1 MSRSTL
7 RLLVLLLLSLTALTA
22 TAAPPAT
29 LGYQG
34 NLANIAGQ
42 PITADLTITFR
53 LYEVPSGGSALWT
66 EVQPNVAVD
75 GGNLAVELGR
85 ITPLPRTIWGRQL
98 YLGLQVSGDSEMLPR
113 PALTASPYA
122 LRAASTM
129 KRTIVVSAEGTPLEN
144 GTALLAAVA
153 TITDA
158 SAASPV
164 AVEVDA
170 GTFDLG
176 TATLLMPSHTI
187 LAGRGQTATVITSA
201 PAFEDNS
208 VTLQLQAHTA
218 VRDLTARN
226 TGAPAG
232 LESSSATGISANDLV
247 SILQPTT
254 DVHLERVTG
263 ESIAANGAN
272 GQRSGIRL
280 CAANSRAVDI
290 TARASGGL
298 FASALRAECQ
308 GITRLLIDGAIAQV
322 ADARDGVRGVWL
334 TAGFGNEWRR
344 MQIQVSA
351 PPTAGTVFGLR
362 IVFPGAF
369 LPSLYGKLSDTSIT
383 IRSDSMTTPT
393 SSARVEGIELND
405 SAQLALIERVSV
417 DLDGVRARSVIGLR
431 LFERT
436 NNIGATVQ
444 LNDVD
449 VRVKALQD
457 SALGFGEIVGIR
469 AEGYPPALIRTR
481 VTVDC
486 VSAGFNPC
494 IGVAQPESWAPV
506 AGTLVLEGSSI
517 SVGHVAPADAS
528 TRSAALQVTGP
539 TRVENSSLRV
549 RQSATGSEP
558 VRAVRHLAPTAVT
571 QITASILVSTD
582 AANSNAQCLFD
593 GPAGAS
599 GEWFDNY
606 VQGSR
611 CEAGQVNLTCAGTTK
626 RGSGFLASTC
636 P

>member
-1 MSRSTL
+1 MSRSML
-7 RLLVLLLLSLTALTA
+7 RLLVLLLLSLATASA

-34 NLANIAGQ
+34 NLANAAGQ
-42 PITADLTITFR
+42 PITANLSISFR
-53 LYEVPSGGSALWT
+53 LYDTASGGSALWT

-85 ITPLPRTIWGRQL
+85 ITPLPSTVWGRQL
-98 YLGLQVSGDSEMLPR
+98 FLGVQVSGDSEMLPR

-122 LRAASTM
+122 LRAAGTM
-129 KRTIVVSAEGTPLEN
+129 KRTLVVSAEGTPSEN
-144 GTALLAAVA
+144 GAALLAAVA
-153 TITDA
+153 AITDA

-176 TATLLMPSHTI
+176 TATLLMPSHTV

-201 PAFEDNS
+201 PAFADNT

-232 LESSSATGISANDLV
+232 LDSFSATGIGANDLV
-247 SILQPTT
+247 AILQPTSN
-254 DVHLERVTG
+254 VHLERVTG
-263 ESIAANGAN
+263 ESIAASGVN
-272 GQRSGIRL
+272 GQRTGIRL
-280 CAANSRAVDI
+280 CAANSSAVDV
-290 TARASGGL
+290 TARAGGGL
-298 FASALRAECQ
+298 FASAMRAECQ
-308 GITRLLIDGAIAQV
+308 GITNLRIDGAIAQV

-334 TAGFGNEWRR
+334 VAGVGNEWRR
-344 MQIQVSA
+344 MQVQVSA
-351 PPTAGTVFGLR
+351 PPTAGTVFGVR
-362 IVFPGAF
+362 ILAPGVFTS
-369 LPSLYGKLSDTSIT
+369 SLQGELSDTSIT
-383 IRSDSMTTPT
+383 IQTGLAAPT
-393 SSARVEGIELND
+393 GTARVEGIELNEG
-405 SAQLALIERVSV
+405 AQLALIERVSI
-417 DLDGVRARSVIGLR
+417 DLDRVRARSVVGVR
-431 LFERT
+431 LFERS
-436 NNIGATVQ
+436 NNVGATVQ

-486 VSAGFNPC
+486 VSGGFNPC
-494 IGVAQPESWAPV
+494 IGIAQPESWTPV
-506 AGTLVLEGSSI
+506 AGTLVLEDSSV
-517 SVGHVAPADAS
+517 SVGHAAPADGS

-558 VRAVRHLAPTAVT
+558 VRAVRHLAPTA
-571 QITASILVSTD
+571 ITRIVNSTLESTD
-582 AANSNAQCLFD
+582 AANTNTQCLFD

-599 GEWFDNY
+599 GEWFGNH

-611 CEAGQVNLTCAGTTK
+611 CEAGQVNLICAGNTQ
-626 RGSGFLASTC
+626 RGTGFLASTC